1 MVGKKGGKCRSVRG
15 QSERVGKGER
25 VEQLHVRKEGREV
38 EECHGRVRREA
49 LGVEALLIN
58 FSFPRAHYGSGP
70 FT

>member
-1 MVGKKGGKCRSVRG
+1 M
-15 QSERVGKGER
+15 GKGER